1 MMRRG
6 LLITF
11 ISIILLLTSLS
22 LMQPLARAETIW
34 DLDAEV
40 PQGEYHHWNL
50 TISAGDTIKVVF
62 KSNHTVDLFFLNKKG
77 FNDYERAVSRDQGTF
92 EHYIQGS
99 AMDTNSTDFSFTVPD
114 DQDFYF
120 IIDNTLMPDGGAQ
133 PVSNVTYSIEITKES
148 FDVALFWTICSVM
161 TGLVMGLVLA
171 IVYLTV
177 YRKKVGVLA
186 ATKRPPVSQQSSVV
200 EVAICPDCGAYSSRG
215 DFCTQCGRKFR

>member
-40 PQGEYHHWNL
+40 PEGEYHHWSLN
-50 TISAGDTIKVVF
+50 ISAGDTMRVVF
-62 KSNHTVDLFFLNKKG
+62 ESNHTVDLFFVNKEG
-77 FNDYERAVSRDQGTF
+77 FEDYEMAVSRGQGTF
-92 EHYIQGS
+92 EYYIQGS

-120 IIDNTLMPDGGAQ
+120 IIDNTFMPDGGAEHGD
-133 PVSNVTYSIEITKES
+133 PVSYSIKITKYS
-148 FDVALFWTICSVM
+148 FDVPLFWTICSVM

-186 ATKRPPVSQQSSVV
+186 AAERPPVSQQSSVV
-200 EVAICPDCGAYSSRG
+200 QVALCPACGAYSSRG